1 MKLRTRGGG
10 GQKSRK
16 FCERNKWMPPNSPT
30 DPAVWRSQKCEHI
43 RRFLSLQ
50 VGFVVATP
58 RWETSLRRRPDLYSQ
73 RRASRGQPGYPFPN
87 RTTGDGGRRQMS
99 DPPSYWPLQ
108 GVTRCAVADGQ
119 VLQIEK
125 SNWRSHSIDHCI
137 GAVEPLAEID
147 IKFSCNW
154 GLF

>member
-1 MKLRTRGGG
+1 M
-10 GQKSRK
+10 
-16 FCERNKWMPPNSPT
+16 
-30 DPAVWRSQKCEHI
+30 
-43 RRFLSLQ
+43 
-50 VGFVVATP
+50 ATP

-99 DPPSYWPLQ
+99 DPPSYWPLHSLLRR
-108 GVTRCAVADGQ
+108 VTRCAVTDGHGQ
-119 VLQIEK
+119 VLRIEK

-154 GLF
+154 EFVLVSGNALAFAPQRPRLAVICLRQSPPLSLNHSPFAMTGAPRYDTTK